1 MGWRYSADGAVNA
14 DLVLIDRR
22 YGGREV
28 DMESM
33 GVSRCVIITG
43 MSGAGKSTALK
54 VLEDQG
60 MFAIDNIPP
69 ALLSQLLFLLER
81 HRSAVRWGVAA
92 VVDVRG
98 DSLLDGFPAA
108 LDLLRKQTPNVHTI
122 FFDAQDDVL
131 LRRFESTRR
140 RHPMDSEGSLL
151 DGIVGE
157 RDRLSPMLDHSDT
170 VIDTSSL
177 SLPMLRKELITRFFD
192 DSAGFPLVVSSFG
205 FKHGSPA
212 DCDYIFDVRFLD
224 NPFYNPVLKP
234 LSGRDEAVQE
244 AIWSSTEAGLFWER
258 LTGFLD
264 YVIPLYLR
272 SGKTQLHIGIG
283 CTGGRHRSVAVAER
297 LKTHFE
303 DYTGLCILR
312 HRDIDKEQ
320 GW

>member
-1 MGWRYSADGAVNA
+1 M
-14 DLVLIDRR
+14 
-22 YGGREV
+22 E
-28 DMESM
+28 MESV
-33 GVSRCVIITG
+33 GVNRCVIITG

-54 VLEDQG
+54 ILEDQG

-69 ALLSQLLFLLER
+69 ALLSQLLFLLEK

-108 LDLLRKQTPNVHTI
+108 LEIIKKQTQNVHTI

-140 RHPMDSEGSLL
+140 RHPMESEGSLL
-151 DGIVGE
+151 DGIVEE
-157 RDRLSPMLDHSDT
+157 RDRLRPVLEYTDT

-177 SLPMLRKELITRFFD
+177 SLPLLRRELVTRFFENTT
-192 DSAGFPLVVSSFG
+192 GVPLVVSSFG

-212 DCDYIFDVRFLD
+212 DCDYMFDVRFLD

-234 LSGRDEAVQE
+234 LSGRDKPVQE
-244 AIWSSTEAGLFWER
+244 AVWGSEEFAQFWER

-297 LKTHFE
+297 LKAHFE
-303 DYTGLCILR
+303 GSSARCILR

>member
-1 MGWRYSADGAVNA
+1 
-14 DLVLIDRR
+14 
-22 YGGREV
+22 
-28 DMESM
+28 
-33 GVSRCVIITG
+33 
-43 MSGAGKSTALK
+43 
-54 VLEDQG
+54 
-60 MFAIDNIPP
+60 AIDNIPP
-69 ALLSQLLFLLER
+69 ALLSQLLFLLEK

-108 LDLLRKQTPNVHTI
+108 LEIIKKQTQNVHTI

-140 RHPMDSEGSLL
+140 RHPMESEGSLL
-151 DGIVGE
+151 DGIVEE
-157 RDRLSPMLDHSDT
+157 RDRLRPVLEYTDT

-177 SLPMLRKELITRFFD
+177 SLPLLRRELVTRFFENTT
-192 DSAGFPLVVSSFG
+192 GVPLVVSSFG

-212 DCDYIFDVRFLD
+212 DCDYMFDVRFLD

-234 LSGRDEAVQE
+234 LSGRDKPVQE
-244 AIWSSTEAGLFWER
+244 AVWGSEEFAQFWESR
-258 LTGFLD
+258 SGFLD
-264 YVIPLYLR
+264 YVLPLYRR

-297 LKTHFE
+297 LKAHFE
-303 DYTGLCILR
+303 GSSARCILR